1 MVNEEHTAYL
11 GLGSNLG
18 NKKENIKK
26 ALTVLGKKPGITL
39 LQYSSIYL
47 TEPVGVSRQPDFY
60 NCVAM
65 IKTTLSPHS
74 LLSAVKRIESELGRE
89 PDSHFLPRPID
100 IDILLY
106 GDTEVDS
113 LDLMIPHSRL
123 SKRAFVLVPLLEIN
137 PDLIHPISFKPLR
150 EYLTD
155 IDPPQKV
162 ERVIDAGELFQSTE
176 ES

>member
-1 MVNEEHTAYL
+1 V
-11 GLGSNLG
+11 
-18 NKKENIKK
+18 
-26 ALTVLGKKPGITL
+26 
-39 LQYSSIYL
+39 QYSSIYL
-47 TEPVGVSRQPDFY
+47 TEPTGVSRQPDFY
-60 NCVAM
+60 NCAAM

-74 LLSAVKRIESELGRE
+74 LLSTVKRVENELGRE

-106 GDTEVDS
+106 GDVEVDS

-150 EYLTD
+150 EYIAN

-162 ERVIDAGELFQSTE
+162 ERVIDAGELFQSTQ